1 MRACGVKDAAGEPV
15 TVSSHQFRHTLATRM
30 LNLGVPQHIV
40 QQMLG
45 HARADTV
52 ATYAR
57 LSDRTMR
64 QEFERYQ
71 HERVNIRG
79 EVVTYSDTSPTA
91 EAEWIKHRIS
101 NALQSLPNG
110 ECGRPI
116 QQVCPHP
123 NACLTC
129 DDFLTD
135 ARHLEA
141 HRDQLERTR
150 KLIAVADASG
160 NLRMV
165 EMNRQ
170 VEVNLAHVI
179 TAVEHRAKEIVAD
192 DPS

>member
-1 MRACGVKDAAGEPV
+1 MRVPRWWGAGELV
-15 TVSSHQFRHTLATRM
+15 TVTSHQFRHTMATRM

-57 LSDRTMR
+57 LSDRTLR
-64 QEFERYQ
+64 REFERYQ
-71 HERVNIRG
+71 QERVNIRG
-79 EVVTYSDTSPTA
+79 EVVSYSDTSPTA

-101 NALQSLPNG
+101 KALQTLPNG

-116 QQVCPHP
+116 QQACPHP

-135 ARHLEA
+135 GRHLNA
-141 HRDQLERTR
+141 HRNQLKRTR
-150 KLIAVADASG
+150 NLIAAADRSG
-160 NLRMV
+160 NVRMA

-170 VEVNLAHVI
+170 VEGNLVRVI
-179 TAVEHRAKEIVAD
+179 NAIRNRAEEIDAD
-192 DPS
+192 EPS

>member
-1 MRACGVKDAAGEPV
+1 MSLGEILGQASC
-15 TVSSHQFRHTLATRM
+15 TVPASSTRNVD
-30 LNLGVPQHIV
+30 LLGGSQ
-40 QQMLG
+40 
-45 HARADTV
+45 D
-52 ATYAR
+52 
-57 LSDRTMR
+57 
-64 QEFERYQ
+64 
-71 HERVNIRG
+71 
-79 EVVTYSDTSPTA
+79 
-91 EAEWIKHRIS
+91 
-101 NALQSLPNG
+101 NG

-150 KLIAVADASG
+150 KLIAVADASS
-160 NLRMV
+160 NLRMA

-170 VEVNLAHVI
+170 VEVNLAQVI
-179 TAVEHRAKEIVAD
+179 TAIEHRPKEIAAD